1 MKLIHTLTMQLSVN
15 LAGDIFLNFVLS
27 AAVEVTMDLN
37 RCIVVDW
44 EIQKKTSD
52 ARRGGWH
59 DRNGLH
65 WQGLTPRH
73 LPTHRRSQVADA

>member
-1 MKLIHTLTMQLSVN
+1 MQLSVN

-44 EIQKKTSD
+44 ETPKRSD

-59 DRNGLH
+59 DRDGLH

-73 LPTHRRSQVADA
+73 LPTHWRSQVLDA